1 MADEGGPEATGI
13 TRVDLLRKE
22 EPDVGPIARTGNLQ
36 RSRNPKRPAGLDECQ
51 GVLAP
56 LLLVEVAR
64 QEVAGV
70 VVERWV
76 DSARVL
82 ACRVI
87 VDHRVRDGREGPML
101 AIGAFDPGL
110 VADARRPLV
119 HAHPR
124 LTLFSPFLSLP

>member
-56 LLLVEVAR
+56 PLPAQADRQEGAGGGVGEGGGGVEECEGVLAPLLLVEVDR

-70 VVERWV
+70 VVEKWV
-76 DSARVL
+76 DSDRVL
-82 ACRVI
+82 ACQVI
-87 VDHRVRDGREGPML
+87 VDHRVRDG
-101 AIGAFDPGL
+101 
-110 VADARRPLV
+110 
-119 HAHPR
+119 
-124 LTLFSPFLSLP
+124 